1 MKTLTPSILIVTV
14 MAVLLF
20 LTAGCNKITDDG
32 SGESA
37 SIQQL
42 TVDEMTVDGAD
53 DDLSDDLN
61 TFFDE
66 GGYRSA
72 LMLPCNVT
80 DSVSVEGDTIEHT
93 LKYHG
98 ANCQGTR
105 NRTGVVVLKMQDG
118 QRWNVAGAQVVA
130 TMKNFTVA
138 RASNNKPVILNGT
151 ITYVNLV
158 GGRVKDVGLTVGQ
171 VILQGRG
178 TFSVTFDDQS
188 THMWQMARQRVFTGS
203 PGNRIITTTG
213 LGSDGAF
220 DFLVFWGY
228 SRAGT
233 KFHSKI
239 IDAITHKEA
248 CNKLPGTG
256 TKTLHLPGANNNT
269 VTYGYNSMN
278 QPVTGSEC
286 PSKAK
291 LEWEATGYSGT
302 VFIDL

>member
-1 MKTLTPSILIVTV
+1 MKTRNPFIPMIRMMV
-14 MAVLLF
+14 VLLF

-32 SGESA
+32 SGESS

-61 TFFDE
+61 SFFDE
-66 GGYRSA
+66 GGYKSG

-80 DSVSVEGDTIEHT
+80 DSVSVEGDTIIHT

-105 NRTGVVVLKMQDG
+105 NRTGTVVLKMHSG
-118 QRWNVAGAQVVA
+118 QKWSDAGARAIA
-130 TMKNFTVA
+130 TLKNFTVA

-158 GGRVKDVGLTVGQ
+158 GGRVRDVGATVGQ

-178 TFSVTFDDQS
+178 SFSVTFDNQ
-188 THMWQMARQRVFTGS
+188 TTRIWQMARQRVFTGALGS
-203 PGNRIITTTG
+203 RLITTTG
-213 LGSDGAF
+213 LGSDGSYN
-220 DFLVFWGY
+220 FLVFWGY
-228 SRAGT
+228 TRSGVL
-233 KFHSKI
+233 FHSKI
-239 IDAITHKEA
+239 IDAITHREV

-278 QPVTGSEC
+278 KPVTGSEC
-286 PSKAK
+286 PSRAK

-302 VFIDL
+302 LYLDL